1 MTEDVPLTNTVAKLA
16 SNLNAHE
23 KVCVER
29 GKNIDIQFAGVNS
42 RIKRL
47 EVIIMSTTSVVI
59 LLLIGLVVKGL

>member
-1 MTEDVPLTNTVAKLA
+1 
-16 SNLNAHE
+16 LNAHE